1 MSYSYVHEGA
11 NVICTN
17 MTNGKPL
24 QIGISRVSTVILASK
39 KAPLLNINDR
49 KISDTFSCK
58 VASKFWGGLQI
69 LTAVIA
75 VAALAVATV
84 ATGGLALVA
93 AGVMLAA
100 AATSIGAGVTGL
112 YKRAH
117 DCDATL
123 EGQWMLPH
131 GAVKIDKEKA
141 LLSQSLMNCPK
152 GGVVSIIIDP
162 VIAMAAAK
170 EITSNNNAEINAH
183 LASQAVIGVITAAT
197 AFTPIG
203 LLVAAP
209 IAVYGYVDGENS
221 KEEAAKKNLPI
232 WRWSDVG
239 ESAKT
244 EGTIN
249 QPVGAAGAVIENGI
263 NLTKTN
269 QQITREI
276 VEFNTQAAMREAA
289 GDATGAASS
298 RLAADIASRSYPS
311 TRSSLVGKDFFKGLA
326 KGIAGAIANYLID
339 RGSDSYELAKAKNS
353 FIESDNSNNQDIN
366 NNIGVVSNNPK

>member
-39 KAPLLNINDR
+39 KAPLLNIDDR

-100 AATSIGAGVTGL
+100 AGTSIVAGVTGL
-112 YKRAH
+112 YKIGH

-123 EGQWMLPH
+123 NGTWMLPH
-131 GAVKIDKEKA
+131 GGVKIDKKQA

-170 EITSNNNAEINAH
+170 EITSNNNAEIAAH
-183 LASQAVIGVITAAT
+183 LTSQAIIGVITAAT

-209 IAVYGYVDGENS
+209 IAVYGYIDGENS

-244 EGTIN
+244 EGLVN
-249 QPVGAAGAVIENGI
+249 QPAGAVGAVVENGI
-263 NLTKTN
+263 NLTRTN
-269 QQITREI
+269 QQITREMM
-276 VEFNTQAAMREAA
+276 EFNTQAAMREAA
-289 GDATGAASS
+289 GDAAGAANS

-311 TRSSLVGKDFFKGLA
+311 TRSALVGKDFFKGLA

-339 RGSDSYELAKAKNS
+339 RGSDSYELAKAKS
-353 FIESDNSNNQDIN
+353 SLLASDNANNQDID
-366 NNIGVVSNNPK
+366 NNISVIANNPK

>member
-1 MSYSYVHEGA
+1 
-11 NVICTN
+11 
-17 MTNGKPL
+17 
-24 QIGISRVSTVILASK
+24 
-39 KAPLLNINDR
+39 
-49 KISDTFSCK
+49 
-58 VASKFWGGLQI
+58 
-69 LTAVIA
+69 
-75 VAALAVATV
+75 
-84 ATGGLALVA
+84 
-93 AGVMLAA
+93 
-100 AATSIGAGVTGL
+100 
-112 YKRAH
+112 
-117 DCDATL
+117 
-123 EGQWMLPH
+123 MLPH
-131 GAVKIDKEKA
+131 GAVKLDKEKA
-141 LLSQSLMNCPK
+141 LLSQSLINCPK

-311 TRSSLVGKDFFKGLA
+311 TRSALVGKDFFKGLA

-339 RGSDSYELAKAKNS
+339 RGSDSYELAKADESYYTASNYNKEDNQNS
-353 FIESDNSNNQDIN
+353 
-366 NNIGVVSNNPK
+366 IGIIALKP